1 LPRATESSYDDRSQN
16 EKRETSRPTTPEQN
30 GDITG
35 IVLGGGRS
43 RRLGGARSK
52 LLTHIGGKL
61 VLARVAD
68 TLKMVCSE
76 LVLVVRPD
84 QEGDVPDLG
93 IALNMHVVTD
103 TAPYKGPLA
112 GIHAGLAASTTPISF
127 VVAGDHPFVS
137 RNLVKAMASAATVDG
152 IENPTAVVPRT
163 EGVLHP
169 LHAIY
174 PRDQWVPYFAHAMSE
189 GETSPRRVIEKA
201 TISDYPPVTIFTDE
215 DLEKSDPRRISLVD
229 IDTPE
234 NLNTARKISESRKF
248 TPRHHSLG

>member
-1 LPRATESSYDDRSQN
+1 MPAKS
-16 EKRETSRPTTPEQN
+16 
-30 GDITG
+30 DITG

-43 RRLGGARSK
+43 RRLGLDQSK
-52 LLTHIGGKL
+52 LLVHIGGKL

-84 QEGDVPDLG
+84 QEDDVPDLG
-93 IALNMHVVTD
+93 IALNMHVVSD
-103 TAPYKGPLA
+103 TSPYEGPLA
-112 GIHAGLAASTTPISF
+112 GIHAGLAASTTPLSF

-137 RNLVKAMASAATVDG
+137 RNLVTAMAAAATVDG
-152 IENPTAVVPRT
+152 IENPSAVIPRT
-163 EGVLHP
+163 DGVLHP

-174 PRDQWVPYFAHAMSE
+174 PREHWAPYFAHAMSE
-189 GETSPRRVIEKA
+189 GESSPRRVIEKA
-201 TISDYPPVTIFTDE
+201 ATNDYPPVTVFTEDE
-215 DLEKSDPRRISLVD
+215 LEKADPRRISLMD

-234 NLNTARKISESRKF
+234 SLNAARKIVEARRF

>member
-1 LPRATESSYDDRSQN
+1 MTAPPQENVARDQ
-16 EKRETSRPTTPEQN
+16 
-30 GDITG
+30 ITG

-43 RRLGGARSK
+43 RRLGGSRSK

-68 TLKMVCSE
+68 TLKMVCTE

-103 TAPYKGPLA
+103 TEPYKGPLA
-112 GIHAGLAASTTPISF
+112 GIHAGLAASTTPLSF

-137 RNLVKAMASAATVDG
+137 RNLVTAMAATASADG
-152 IENPTAVVPRT
+152 PENLSAVVPRT
-163 EGVLHP
+163 DGILHP
-169 LHAIY
+169 LHAVY
-174 PRDQWVPYFAHAMSE
+174 PREQWVPYFAHAMSE
-189 GETSPRRVIEKA
+189 GESSPRRVIEKA
-201 TISDYPPVTIFTDE
+201 AASDYPPVTIFTDE
-215 DLEKSDPRRISLVD
+215 DLERNDPRRISLHD

-234 NLNTARKISESRKF
+234 NLNTARKISEARKC
-248 TPRHHSLG
+248 TPPPFFELSATITLD